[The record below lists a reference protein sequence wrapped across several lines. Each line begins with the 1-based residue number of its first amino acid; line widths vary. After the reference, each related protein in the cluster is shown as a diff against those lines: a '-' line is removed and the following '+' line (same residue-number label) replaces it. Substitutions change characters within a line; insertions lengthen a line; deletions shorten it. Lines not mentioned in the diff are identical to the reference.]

1 MSAADDTDT
10 IAASLPTPLTQQT
23 PFAAMRNALSKA
35 WALLSA
41 HAGSLKLR
49 VTLAAL
55 LALLVGIGSSV
66 VVLTNRAQS
75 DMWRERQAAE
85 VNEAARTATLLSRRV
100 AEQQHMLAL
109 AAGQLSP
116 AIFGNGTRLRDFLD
130 SQLVLRSKFGNLV
143 AADRDGRVLW
153 LTDSK
158 GLKQISLNISDREYF
173 RHVLERG
180 TPTISGPITSRVDG
194 ELLVVLAQPLVA
206 DGQVFGML
214 AATIPLQSQDLLKG
228 VTDRMEEDESVLV
241 VVTNSQGLI
250 LAHPQRQLVG
260 RPIEAE
266 PRLVATFQQWLA
278 EDAPVEPSGLYLP
291 DARRVVGTAG
301 VPGPDWMVW
310 RSRNADVVLAPL
322 AAGKAQALLW
332 TALFALL
339 MAGGLAAWLRWLLR
353 PLSQLEQRA
362 TRLFEGA
369 LNGQSD
375 WPETPGEVGRLQRV
389 LQRAVAER
397 ARLEASNVEM
407 LSRLQSAMAAAPVG
421 IAFTRAQRFELVSA
435 KFCRLFGL
443 EEHELAGQSTLRIYA
458 SIDDFQTLR
467 PLVKEAFA
475 AGRPYVGEWEM
486 QRADGHRFW
495 ARLSGQPV
503 DPDNIGAGTIW
514 TVIDVSAEVASRR
527 ALERAATHD
536 PLTGL
541 ANRKAFEERLAR
553 VFSARPRSMPAA
565 LILFDLDRFKP
576 INDSAGHAAGDAM
589 LKAVAQAAAGV
600 VRGGDLLVR
609 LGGDEFA
616 VVLERCPT
624 EAALRVAE
632 KLRQAIAGIVLPWED
647 HRLDVGASLGVAAL
661 SEAFAT
667 PEAWVAEADRACYA
681 AKAAGRDA
689 VSLA

>member
-1 MSAADDTDT
+1 
-10 IAASLPTPLTQQT
+10 
-23 PFAAMRNALSKA
+23 MRTALAKA
-35 WALLSA
+35 WTFLSA
-41 HAGSLKLR
+41 SAGSLKLR

-55 LALLVGIGSSV
+55 LALVVGIGSSV
-66 VVLTNRAQS
+66 VVLANRAQS
-75 DMWRERQAAE
+75 DTWRERQAAE
-85 VNEAARTATLLSRRV
+85 VNEAARTANQLSRRV
-100 AEQQHMLAL
+100 ADQQHMLAL
-109 AAGQLSP
+109 VAGQLSP
-116 AIFGNGTRLRDFLD
+116 AVFGDRGRLHDFLD
-130 SQLVLRSKFGNLV
+130 SQLVLRSKFGSLA

-153 LTDSK
+153 LADPK
-158 GLKQISLNISDREYF
+158 GLRQVSIDISDREYF
-173 RHVLERG
+173 RHVLDQG
-180 TPTISGPITSRVDG
+180 SPTISGPITSRVDG
-194 ELLVVLAQPLVA
+194 ELLIVLAQPLVA
-206 DGQVFGML
+206 DGQVFGVL

-228 VTDRMEEDESVLV
+228 VTDRMEDDESVLV

-260 RPIEAE
+260 QRVEAE
-266 PRLVATFQQWLA
+266 PRLASTFKQWLA
-278 EDAPVEPSGLYLP
+278 ERAPVEPSGLYLP
-291 DARRVVGTAG
+291 DARRIVGTAG
-301 VPGPDWMVW
+301 VPGPEWMVW

-322 AAGKAQALLW
+322 SAGKTQALLW
-332 TALFALL
+332 AALFALL
-339 MAGGLAAWLRWLLR
+339 MAGGLALWLRRLLR
-353 PLSQLEQRA
+353 PLSRLEQRA
-362 TRLFEGA
+362 ARLFDGPLDA
-369 LNGQSD
+369 SSD
-375 WPETPGEVGRLQRV
+375 WPEAQGEVGRLQRV

-407 LSRLQSAMAAAPVG
+407 LSRLQSAMDAALVG

-435 KFCRLFGL
+435 KFCRLFGR
-443 EEHELAGQSTLRIYA
+443 EEHELVGQSTLQIYA
-458 SIDDFQTLR
+458 AIEGFDRLR
-467 PLVKEAFA
+467 PLVKEAFG

-486 QRADGHRFW
+486 RRADGQRFW

-565 LILFDLDRFKP
+565 LVLFDLDRFKP

-589 LKAVAQAAAGV
+589 LKAVAQVAAGV
-600 VRGGDLLVR
+600 LRSGDLLVR

-632 KLRQAIAGIVLPWED
+632 KLREAIAGIVLPWEG
-647 HRLDVGASLGVAAL
+647 RQLDVAASLGVAAL
-661 SEAFAT
+661 SESFAS
-667 PEAWVAEADRACYA
+667 PEDWIAEADRACYR

-689 VSLA
+689 VALA